1 VSAAATIQALAIIP
15 VRVGSQRL
23 PGKALLKE
31 SGQELFLHTCD
42 QAKKAGNIDLVCVA
56 TDDDDVEAAAKR
68 SGYEVVR
75 TSEACRTGSER
86 CAEAAQQI
94 ECRAVLDI
102 QGDWPEVAPSDLES
116 LVAQLLSG
124 ESQCNTLCAELTDAA
139 TIANPNVVK
148 VVRGGNG
155 KALYFSRQAI
165 PHGTGPASHGSAAQT
180 SCATKP
186 SATTSSATMGTFPIL
201 RHIGVYGF
209 ARETLLRIPGLPS
222 SGLAETESLEQLRF
236 LENDIQMHVLDA
248 QGNPWGIET
257 REDYDSYLQRLTANA

>member
-1 VSAAATIQALAIIP
+1 MSGPQHIEALAIIP

-56 TDDDDVEAAAKR
+56 TDDDDVEAAAR
-68 SGYEVVR
+68 RAGYQVVR
-75 TSEACRTGSER
+75 TSAACRTGSER

-94 ECRAVLDI
+94 DCRAVLDI
-102 QGDWPEVAPSDLES
+102 QGDWPEVAAADLES
-116 LVAQLLSG
+116 LVAQLLNG
-124 ESQCNTLCAELTDAA
+124 DAQCNTLCAPLTDAA
-139 TIANPNVVK
+139 TIQNPNVVK
-148 VVRGGNG
+148 VVRGINQ

-165 PHGTGPASHGSAAQT
+165 PFGALPPGA
-180 SCATKP
+180 
-186 SATTSSATMGTFPIL
+186 ATTSSEPVKEPAVPVL

-209 ARETLLRIPGLPS
+209 ARDTLLRIPGLPS

-236 LENDIQMHVLDA
+236 LENDIQMHVLTA

-257 REDYDSYLQRLTANA
+257 RDDYDSYLQRLTATA

>member
-1 VSAAATIQALAIIP
+1 MSRPANIQALAIIP

-42 QAKKAGNIDLVCVA
+42 QAKKAQNIDLVCVA

-75 TSEACRTGSER
+75 PSKACRTGSER

-94 ECRAVLDI
+94 DCGAVLDI

-116 LVAQLLSG
+116 LVAQLLDG
-124 ESQCNTLCAELTDAA
+124 ESQCNTLCAELTDQ
-139 TIANPNVVK
+139 TTVHNPNVVK

-165 PHGTGPASHGSAAQT
+165 PHGALATDRSSMPAGSSMRGQA
-180 SCATKP
+180 
-186 SATTSSATMGTFPIL
+186 FPIL

-209 ARETLLRIPGLPS
+209 ARDTLLRIPGLPS

-257 REDYDSYLQRLTANA
+257 REDYDSYLQRLTATA

>member
-1 VSAAATIQALAIIP
+1 MSLPTNIEALAIIP

-42 QAKKAGNIDLVCVA
+42 QARKAANLDAVCVA
-56 TDDDDVEAAAKR
+56 TDDDEVEAAAKR
-68 SGYEVVR
+68 AGYEVIR

-86 CAEAAQQI
+86 CAEAARQVT
-94 ECRAVLDI
+94 CRAVLDI
-102 QGDWPEVAPSDLES
+102 QGDWPEVAPTDLES

-124 ESQCNTLCAELTDAA
+124 AAQCNTLCAPLTDAE

-148 VVRGGNG
+148 VVRGIHQ

-165 PHGTGPASHGSAAQT
+165 PYHSGDAARSA
-180 SCATKP
+180 
-186 SATTSSATMGTFPIL
+186 L

-209 ARETLLRIPGLPS
+209 TRETLLRVPELPS

-236 LENDIQMHVLDA
+236 LENDIPIHVLDA

-257 REDYDSYLQRLTANA
+257 REDYDSYLQRLTATA

>member
-1 VSAAATIQALAIIP
+1 MSRPANIQALAIIP

-42 QAKKAGNIDLVCVA
+42 QAKKAQNIDLVCVA
-56 TDDDDVEAAAKR
+56 TDNDDVEAAAKR

-94 ECRAVLDI
+94 DCRAVLDI

-116 LVAQLLSG
+116 LVAQLLNG
-124 ESQCNTLCAELTDAA
+124 ESQCNTLCAQLTDQK
-139 TIANPNVVK
+139 TIDNPNVVK

-165 PHGTGPASHGSAAQT
+165 PHGAGPSM
-180 SCATKP
+180 KD
-186 SATTSSATMGTFPIL
+186 GTFPIL

-209 ARETLLRIPGLPS
+209 ARDTLLRIPNLPS

-236 LENDIQMHVLDA
+236 LENEIQMHVLDA

-257 REDYDSYLQRLTANA
+257 RKDYDSYLQRLTATA

>member
-1 VSAAATIQALAIIP
+1 MTRPSIQALAIIP

-42 QAKKAGNIDLVCVA
+42 QAKKASNIDLVCVA

-68 SGYEVVR
+68 AGYEVVR

-86 CAEAAQQI
+86 CAEAALQFD
-94 ECRAVLDI
+94 CRAVLDI

-116 LVAQLLSG
+116 LVAQLLNG
-124 ESQCNTLCAELTDAA
+124 ESSCNTLCAQLHDHD
-139 TIANPNVVK
+139 TIQNPNVVK
-148 VVRGGNG
+148 VVRGINH
-155 KALYFSRQAI
+155 KALYFSRQVI
-165 PHGTGPASHGSAAQT
+165 PFGAGPKTAL
-180 SCATKP
+180 
-186 SATTSSATMGTFPIL
+186 PIL

-209 ARETLLRIPGLPS
+209 ARETLLRIPALPS

-236 LENDIQMHVLDA
+236 LENDIPMHVPDA

-257 REDYDSYLQRLTANA
+257 REDYDSYLQRLTATA